1 MSKFFLR
8 LPIMNL
14 NLTLSVLAIA
24 LIISSV
30 SYASAQSFQNDAAGV
45 DPSLRPTPDMNF
57 SDSPDFESPLGVASP
72 EFPDVNGT
80 YVNPEVGLQIDLP
93 AGWTG
98 KEISFIMNS
107 VIASPEGVDL
117 ESIEE
122 PGTAMTIQM
131 INQETVNELAN
142 LAQSFGFEEAGNESQ
157 MASDPLAIGGVE
169 GEQCVE
175 LPASFVTINGIKAE
189 QRSASC
195 SDDEGTTSKIRAYSL
210 ATADGTIV
218 LLALVSNSTSEY
230 DQYLPLFEESVKTV
244 RISEPGDITTS
255 ELYRK
260 HKEMERQ
267 QNNNITTG

>member
-1 MSKFFLR
+1 
-8 LPIMNL
+8 MNFDL
-14 NLTLSVLAIA
+14 ALLVLAMA
-24 LIISSV
+24 LITSV
-30 SYASAQSFQNDAAGV
+30 SYASAQSFPNDTAGV
-45 DPSLRPTPDMNF
+45 DPSPRPMPDMNF
-57 SDSPDFESPLGVASP
+57 SDSGLESSFGIASP
-72 EFPDVNGT
+72 EYPDVNGT
-80 YVNPEVGLQIDLP
+80 YVNPKVGLQIDLP

-142 LAQSFGFEEAGNESQ
+142 LAQSFGFEGAGNESQ

-169 GEQCVE
+169 GEQCEE

-195 SDDEGTTSKIRAYSL
+195 TDEEGTSKIRAYAFAS
-210 ATADGTIV
+210 ADDTII

-244 RISEPGDITTS
+244 EISEPGDIATS

-260 HKEMERQ
+260 HKEMESQ
-267 QNNNITTG
+267 QNNNITMG

>member
-1 MSKFFLR
+1 
-8 LPIMNL
+8 MNFDL
-14 NLTLSVLAIA
+14 ALSVLAMA
-24 LIISSV
+24 LITSV
-30 SYASAQSFQNDAAGV
+30 SYASAQSFPNDTAGGA
-45 DPSLRPTPDMNF
+45 DPSLRPIPDMNF
-57 SDSPDFESPLGVASP
+57 SDSGLESSFGIASP
-72 EFPDVNGT
+72 EYPDVNGT
-80 YVNPEVGLQIDLP
+80 YVNPKLGLQIDLP
-93 AGWTG
+93 TGWTG

-107 VIASPEGVDL
+107 VIASPQGVDL
-117 ESIEE
+117 ESVEE

-131 INQETVNELAN
+131 IDQETVNDLAN
-142 LAQSFGFEEAGNESQ
+142 LAQSFGLEGAGNDSQ

-169 GEQCVE
+169 GEQCDE

-195 SDDEGTTSKIRAYSL
+195 TDEEGTSSKIRAYAFS
-210 ATADGTIV
+210 TADDTII

-244 RISEPGDITTS
+244 KISEPGDIATS

-267 QNNNITTG
+267 QNNNITMG